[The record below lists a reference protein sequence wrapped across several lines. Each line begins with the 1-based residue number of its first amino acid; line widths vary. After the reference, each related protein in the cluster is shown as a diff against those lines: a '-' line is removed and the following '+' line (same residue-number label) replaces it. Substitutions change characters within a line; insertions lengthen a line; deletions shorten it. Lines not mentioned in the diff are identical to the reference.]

1 MVPVRRP
8 AGAEVAEPSG
18 MGEQILA
25 FCEELRREGSA
36 VGTSEIQDAFRALE
50 IVPWTSPVDFKEAI
64 ATTVAKSPRDR
75 EVFDL
80 VFGRFFFRAAEQ
92 AALGR
97 SDGSESDPTRNSRIS
112 KESLDSLD
120 ADQLAQAVREAI
132 EAGDESAMNELA
144 RLAIEAFGQQGESS
158 GVVGVDLQRIR
169 RGLGLSPNGKG
180 EGESGTPIDRDR
192 MARFER
198 QLRRELQ
205 RRQIARQGTLPP
217 ARPLSELNR
226 ALPMRGAQ
234 DLAEV
239 HKAVAQMK
247 RRLATLGHDPR
258 GSKRGRT
265 VDVRK
270 TMRSSLETGG
280 VPLNLSYRPRRPRKP
295 EIYVLCDVST
305 SVSSASTFFLSV
317 LHALHDSFR
326 KLRSFVFIE
335 RISEVTGVFEN
346 ERDFSAISERI
357 TSEGGVADISGYTD
371 YGRVWGEF
379 LEDVSSDL
387 GPRSTV
393 IVLGDA
399 RTNGRPPASEAFA
412 KITRRANRTFWLNP
426 EPALYWNYGDSV
438 MNAYIPYCDGAFEC
452 WQTEHLEHFVDI
464 VAAGR
469 PVLERPR
476 TPTTRHRY

>member
-1 MVPVRRP
+1 
-8 AGAEVAEPSG
+8 

-36 VGTSEIQDAFRALE
+36 IGTSEIQDAFRALE
-50 IVPWTSPVDFKEAI
+50 IVPWTSPVDFKEAL

-75 EVFDL
+75 EVFEL
-80 VFGRFFFRAAEQ
+80 VFDRFFFRAAEQ
-92 AALGR
+92 AALNR
-97 SDGSESDPTRNSRIS
+97 SDDVEGETDPARGSQISQEMLESIDT
-112 KESLDSLD
+112 E
-120 ADQLAQAVREAI
+120 QLARAVREAI

-144 RLAIEAFGQQGESS
+144 RLAIEAFGRQGESS

-169 RGLGLSPNGKG
+169 RGLGLSPARGGNGDGDDQK
-180 EGESGTPIDRDR
+180 PIDRDQL
-192 MARFER
+192 ARFER

-205 RRQIARQGTLPP
+205 RRQITRQGKLPP

-258 GSKRGRT
+258 GAKRART

-280 VPLNLSYRPRRPRKP
+280 VPLNLSYKPRRPRKP

-335 RISEVTGVFEN
+335 RISEVTEVFEG

-371 YGRVWGEF
+371 YGRVWREF
-379 LEDVSSDL
+379 LDDVSSDL

-399 RTNGRPPASEAFA
+399 RTNGRPPAAEAFA
-412 KITRRANRTFWLNP
+412 KVTERANRTFWLNP
-426 EPALYWNYGDSV
+426 EPELYWNYGDSV
-438 MNAYIPYCDGAFEC
+438 MDAYIPHCDGAFEC
-452 WQTEHLEHFVDI
+452 WQTEHLERFVDI

-469 PVLERPR
+469 PSLERPR
-476 TPTTRHRY
+476 SRGTRHRY

>member
-1 MVPVRRP
+1 M
-8 AGAEVAEPSG
+8 AAPSG

-36 VGTSEIQDAFRALE
+36 IGTSEIQDAFRALE
-50 IVPWTSPVDFKEAI
+50 IVPWTSPIDFKEAL

-75 EVFDL
+75 EVFEL
-80 VFGRFFFRAAEQ
+80 VFDRFFFRAAEQ
-92 AALGR
+92 AALNR
-97 SDGSESDPTRNSRIS
+97 SDDVEGETDPARGSQISQEMLESIDT
-112 KESLDSLD
+112 E
-120 ADQLAQAVREAI
+120 QLARAVREAI

-144 RLAIEAFGQQGESS
+144 RLAIEAFGRQGESS

-169 RGLGLSPNGKG
+169 RGLGLSPARGGNGDGDDQK
-180 EGESGTPIDRDR
+180 PIDRDQL
-192 MARFER
+192 ARFER

-205 RRQIARQGTLPP
+205 RRQITRQGKLPP

-258 GSKRGRT
+258 GAKRART

-280 VPLNLSYRPRRPRKP
+280 VPLNLSYKPRRPRKP

-335 RISEVTGVFEN
+335 RISEVTEVFEG

-371 YGRVWGEF
+371 YGRVWREF
-379 LEDVSSDL
+379 LDDVSSDL

-399 RTNGRPPASEAFA
+399 RTNGRPPAAEAFA
-412 KITRRANRTFWLNP
+412 KVTERANRTFWLNP
-426 EPALYWNYGDSV
+426 EPELYWNYGDSV
-438 MNAYIPYCDGAFEC
+438 MDAYIPHCDGAFEC
-452 WQTEHLEHFVDI
+452 WQTEHLERFVDI

-469 PVLERPR
+469 PSLERPR
-476 TPTTRHRY
+476 SRGTRHRY

>member
-1 MVPVRRP
+1 M
-8 AGAEVAEPSG
+8 AAPSG

-36 VGTSEIQDAFRALE
+36 IGTSEIQDAFRALE
-50 IVPWTSPVDFKEAI
+50 IVPWTSPVDFKEAL

-75 EVFDL
+75 EVFEL
-80 VFGRFFFRAAEQ
+80 VFDRFFFRAAEQ
-92 AALGR
+92 AALNR
-97 SDGSESDPTRNSRIS
+97 SDDVEGETDPARGSQISQEMLESIDT
-112 KESLDSLD
+112 E
-120 ADQLAQAVREAI
+120 QLARAVREAI

-144 RLAIEAFGQQGESS
+144 RLAIEAFGRQGESS

-169 RGLGLSPNGKG
+169 RGLGLSPARGGNGDGDDQK
-180 EGESGTPIDRDR
+180 PIDRDQL
-192 MARFER
+192 ARFER

-205 RRQIARQGTLPP
+205 RRQITRQGKLPP

-258 GSKRGRT
+258 GAKRART

-280 VPLNLSYRPRRPRKP
+280 VPLNLSYKPRRPRKP

-335 RISEVTGVFEN
+335 RISEVTEVFEG

-371 YGRVWGEF
+371 YGRVWREF
-379 LEDVSSDL
+379 LDDVSSDL

-399 RTNGRPPASEAFA
+399 RTNGRPPAAEAFA
-412 KITRRANRTFWLNP
+412 KVTERANRTFWLNP
-426 EPALYWNYGDSV
+426 EPELYWNYGDSV
-438 MNAYIPYCDGAFEC
+438 MDAYIPHCDGAFEC
-452 WQTEHLEHFVDI
+452 WQTEHLERFVDI

-469 PVLERPR
+469 PSLERPR
-476 TPTTRHRY
+476 SRGTRHRY

>member
-1 MVPVRRP
+1 M
-8 AGAEVAEPSG
+8 
-18 MGEQILA
+18 
-25 FCEELRREGSA
+25 
-36 VGTSEIQDAFRALE
+36 
-50 IVPWTSPVDFKEAI
+50 
-64 ATTVAKSPRDR
+64 AKSPRDR
-75 EVFDL
+75 EVFEL
-80 VFGRFFFRAAEQ
+80 VFDRFFFRAAEQ
-92 AALGR
+92 AALNR
-97 SDGSESDPTRNSRIS
+97 SDDVEGETDPARGSQISQEMLESIDT
-112 KESLDSLD
+112 E
-120 ADQLAQAVREAI
+120 QLARAVREAI

-144 RLAIEAFGQQGESS
+144 RLAIEAFGRQGESS

-169 RGLGLSPNGKG
+169 RGLGLSPARGGNGDGDDQK
-180 EGESGTPIDRDR
+180 PIDRDQL
-192 MARFER
+192 ARFER

-205 RRQIARQGTLPP
+205 RRQITRQGKLPP

-258 GSKRGRT
+258 GAKRART

-280 VPLNLSYRPRRPRKP
+280 VPLNLSYKPRRPRKP

-335 RISEVTGVFEN
+335 RISEVTEVFEG

-371 YGRVWGEF
+371 YGRVWREF
-379 LEDVSSDL
+379 LDDVSSDL

-399 RTNGRPPASEAFA
+399 RTNGRPPAAEAFA
-412 KITRRANRTFWLNP
+412 KVTERANRTFWLNP
-426 EPALYWNYGDSV
+426 EPELYWNYGDSV
-438 MNAYIPYCDGAFEC
+438 MDAYIPHCDGAFEC
-452 WQTEHLEHFVDI
+452 WQTEHLERFVDI

-469 PVLERPR
+469 PSLERPR
-476 TPTTRHRY
+476 SRGTRHRY